1 MDVHEDPARRRL
13 EVGVRDLRRELR
25 RWLELAGEGVEIVV
39 TERGRP
45 IAKIVDLDS
54 ESGLERLRRAGLVQM
69 PTRPRP
75 RAEEL
80 DPVRAR
86 GSVSDLVADQRR

>member
-1 MDVHEDPARRRL
+1 
-13 EVGVRDLRRELR
+13 
-25 RWLELAGEGVEIVV
+25 
-39 TERGRP
+39 
-45 IAKIVDLDS
+45 
-54 ESGLERLRRAGLVQM
+54 VQM

-80 DPVRAR
+80 EPVRAR